1 MARNVGR
8 LMSESRFMGL
18 EAIERVLRQRLL
30 GTLPGVDAQLRF
42 APTPPRPG
50 WHPGHRPVDARR
62 AAALVLLYPL
72 DGDVGVPLTVRA
84 SGLARHA
91 GQISLP
97 GGAADEGET
106 LAEAALRETS
116 EEIGVDPATVRVL
129 GELTPVH
136 VLVSGFTLHPV
147 VGVTDARPAFIA
159 APGEVDEIVEVPV
172 ADLRDASRIRRGTRV
187 REGVAVEYPYFDL
200 RGHQVWGATAM
211 VLGEFITL
219 LQDELEL

>member
-1 MARNVGR
+1 MA
-8 LMSESRFMGL
+8 L
-18 EAIERVLRQRLL
+18 ATIERVLRERLK
-30 GTLPGVDAQLRF
+30 GTLPGLDAQLRF

-50 WHPGHRPVDARR
+50 WHPGRRPADARR
-62 AAALVLLYPL
+62 AAVLVLIYPL
-72 DGDVGVPLTVRA
+72 DKAVGVPLTVRA
-84 SGLARHA
+84 SGLAHHA

-106 LAEAALRETS
+106 LAQAALRETS
-116 EEIGVDPATVRVL
+116 EEIGVDPSRVRVL
-129 GELTPVH
+129 GELTPLH
-136 VLVSGFTLHPV
+136 VLVSGFTLHPL
-147 VGVTDARPAFIA
+147 VGVTDERPEFIA

-187 REGVAVEYPYFDL
+187 REGIAVEYPYFDL